1 MAGTNRTAT
10 RDLSAL
16 RALAD
21 APHGYGFYHA
31 VRLLECAYRDKP
43 RLGQSVRPV
52 DDPIRLAQDP
62 AVTFAPSTL
71 SSFTPGKGNTPPR
84 LATYF
89 FGLFG
94 PHGPLPLHLTEYA
107 RDRQRHA
114 GDATFVRFSDVFHHR
129 MLSLFYRAWADAQPA
144 VQHDRPETD
153 RFAEYIGS
161 LFGVGAPSLRQRDEF
176 PDAAKLHYAGWLVG
190 QTRPPEGLRAIL
202 ADFFE
207 LPVQITE
214 FVGGWLALSQG
225 DRWRL
230 GEARE
235 TGALGHTVIL
245 GARVW
250 DGQHRFRITIGP
262 LGYGDFERLLP
273 GGRGL
278 QRLIAAVRN
287 YIGDELAW
295 DVNLILKRDEVPD
308 LRLGAAGRLGWTT
321 WLGTRADDTDAD
333 DLLLDPLAK
342 VA

>member
-129 MLSLFYRAWADAQPA
+129 MLSLFCARA
-144 VQHDRPETD
+144 ETGTHAARRLLQLPHPVRRQRLLGRED
-153 RFAEYIGS
+153 P
-161 LFGVGAPSLRQRDEF
+161 LSLR
-176 PDAAKLHYAGWLVG
+176 
-190 QTRPPEGLRAIL
+190 
-202 ADFFE
+202 
-207 LPVQITE
+207 
-214 FVGGWLALSQG
+214 
-225 DRWRL
+225 
-230 GEARE
+230 
-235 TGALGHTVIL
+235 
-245 GARVW
+245 
-250 DGQHRFRITIGP
+250 
-262 LGYGDFERLLP
+262 
-273 GGRGL
+273 
-278 QRLIAAVRN
+278 
-287 YIGDELAW
+287 
-295 DVNLILKRDEVPD
+295 
-308 LRLGAAGRLGWTT
+308 
-321 WLGTRADDTDAD
+321 
-333 DLLLDPLAK
+333 
-342 VA
+342 